1 MNLSLHM
8 KTFRLI
14 FCFFLL
20 FSFTI
25 APARELE
32 VVVKSEIT
40 ATPIL
45 IHLYHN
51 LEDPHLPYIRSL
63 CQIFMDDLALGD
75 RLQPIFTNEESYQTN
90 PLHITLTSNYPKLS
104 FTLSKDQK
112 FPPITIS
119 LSGDLSKDREAIH
132 CTADQLHAKIT
143 GVPGISSGKII
154 FSRSTPQQQRST
166 SSLKQGELWVV
177 DYDGKNLRLLT
188 EEHSLSVTPQW
199 VQVGDQAFYVYVS
212 YKLGIPK
219 IFMGTPQSPQ
229 GKKMI
234 PLQGNQLMPTVA
246 PKKKM
251 IAFVADTYGNPDL
264 FLQSFSLANGAY
276 GKPKRLFNESFG
288 TQGNP
293 SFSPDGT
300 QLVFISNKDGLPRL
314 YVVQIDP
321 EIQKPRLLT
330 KKYRN
335 NSCPAW
341 SPDGKKIAFCAVIKG
356 TRQICIYDIT
366 TGKDYQLTTSPAHK
380 ESPSWAID
388 SNHLVFSTSEA
399 ENSEL
404 YLVSLITKKTKKI
417 AIGSGEKRF
426 PSWGAFHPQ
435 PVKRSL

>member
-1 MNLSLHM
+1 MN
-8 KTFRLI
+8 TFRLSL
-14 FCFFLL
+14 CFFLL
-20 FSFTI
+20 LSVI
-25 APARELE
+25 SSPAKELE

-40 ATPIL
+40 TTPIL
-45 IHLYHN
+45 IRLYHHS
-51 LEDPHLPYIRSL
+51 EDTHLPYIRSL

-75 RLQPIFTNEESYQTN
+75 RLQPIFAKEDSSQSTPFLATVSA
-90 PLHITLTSNYPKLS
+90 NYPKLS
-104 FTLSKDQK
+104 FAVSHKQDSSQPVTTLA
-112 FPPITIS
+112 
-119 LSGDLSKDREAIH
+119 LSGDLTKDRELIH
-132 CTADQLHAKIT
+132 RVADQIHAMLT

-154 FSRSTPQQQRST
+154 FSRSLPSQQRSP
-166 SSLKQGELWVV
+166 SSLKQGELWIV

-199 VQVGDQAFYVYVS
+199 VQIGEQTFYVYVS

-219 IFMGTPQSPQ
+219 IFLGSLNTSQ

-234 PLQGNQLMPTVA
+234 PLQGNQFMPSVT
-246 PKKKM
+246 PRKKM
-251 IAFVADTYGNPDL
+251 IAFIADTYGNPDL

-276 GKPKRLFNESFG
+276 GKPKRLFNETFG

-293 SFSPDGT
+293 SFSPDGS
-300 QLVFISNKDGLPRL
+300 QLVFISNKDGQPRL

-335 NSCPAW
+335 TSCPSW

-366 TGKDYQLTTSPAHK
+366 TGQDYQLTTSPAHK

-388 SNHLVFSTSEA
+388 NNHLVFSTSEA

-417 AIGSGEKRF
+417 VIGSGEKRF

-435 PVKRSL
+435 PIKRPL